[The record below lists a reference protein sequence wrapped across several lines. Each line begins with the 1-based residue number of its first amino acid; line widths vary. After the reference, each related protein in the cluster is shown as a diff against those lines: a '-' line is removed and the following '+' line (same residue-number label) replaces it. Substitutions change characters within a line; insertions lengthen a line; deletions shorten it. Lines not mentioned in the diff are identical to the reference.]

1 VIPVRLGFWVLLV
14 GAVAALNYA
23 AYGTA
28 QSNGEEIYQWSSFAN
43 GAVFYAVVLGLTLL
57 LAIERRDLLALRRPS
72 VSLSL
77 GARVAG
83 GAILAI
89 LVWEW
94 VVVQL
99 PVEDPGKEQG
109 LTPTQWEPKHA
120 AAFTAN
126 VLLFVVLA
134 PFVEELLFRGLGQ
147 SLLRATTGAVP
158 AVLVVGLAFGA
169 WHGLLWALLVLVPFG
184 WALAFVRERTD
195 SVYPGMIV
203 HALFNAFA
211 IAASVLS

>member
-126 VLLFVVLA
+126 VLLFVALA

-147 SLLRATTGAVP
+147 SLLRATIGAVP
-158 AVLVVGLAFGA
+158 AVLAVGLAFGA